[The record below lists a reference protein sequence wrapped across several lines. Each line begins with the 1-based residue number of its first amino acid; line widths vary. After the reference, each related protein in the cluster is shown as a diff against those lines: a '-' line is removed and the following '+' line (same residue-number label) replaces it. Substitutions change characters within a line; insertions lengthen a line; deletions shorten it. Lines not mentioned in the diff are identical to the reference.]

1 MGWNEQI
8 DAMILSKSAA
18 KVRFVGILVL
28 LVVFTLDGVT
38 VILLREAPLL
48 VASTME
54 MASGDAA
61 DSAPDWS
68 WDGLLDGLGDFSGDT
83 VDCCLLFLIRL
94 VVLCAIGTIAVR
106 VGQPQ
111 LDNLMPASPA
121 RSNGVCSAC
130 HPHGINATF
139 SSTSTA
145 PLLINQPASS
155 AAAVGDTTA
164 ASGNAPSATPKPTTE
179 VKVEHLLSHQRK
191 LAAEQ
196 RKNVAIGALFLSAT
210 AMQVFVGI
218 KCIGFVGEW
227 AESPELETL
236 QVSAADW
243 LSDGS

>member
-68 WDGLLDGLGDFSGDT
+68 WDT

-179 VKVEHLLSHQRK
+179 VKEEHLLSHQRK

-227 AESPELETL
+227 AESPETL

>member
-1 MGWNEQI
+1 MGWDEQI

-38 VILLREAPLL
+38 VFLLREAPLL
-48 VASTME
+48 VASTMDI
-54 MASGDAA
+54 ASGEAA

-94 VVLCAIGTIAVR
+94 VVLSAIGTIAVR

-111 LDNLMPASPA
+111 LDNVMPASPA
-121 RSNGVCSAC
+121 RSNGMCSAC

-145 PLLINQPASS
+145 PLLINQPAAAIGAT
-155 AAAVGDTTA
+155 AAA
-164 ASGNAPSATPKPTTE
+164 SSNAPSATPKPTTE
-179 VKVEHLLSHQRK
+179 VKEEHLLSHQRK

-196 RKNVAIGALFLSAT
+196 RKNIAIGALFLSAT

-227 AESPELETL
+227 AESSELETL

-243 LSDGS
+243 LSDGI